1 MATKYKDAPS
11 ILQGET
17 TTCKLCG
24 WGGDLARHHVFEGSA
39 NRRQSA
45 KYGLWVWV
53 CPDCHK
59 DIHER
64 PEAYR
69 RFKQNAQE
77 AAQDF
82 YGWSV
87 DDFRRIFGKNYL

>member
-1 MATKYKDAPS
+1 MSKYKDAES
-11 ILQGET
+11 ILQEVRY
-17 TTCKLCG
+17 CKVCG
-24 WGGDLARHHVFEGSA
+24 FEEPVLARQHVFEGPA

-64 PEAYR
+64 PEAYKKL
-69 RFKQNAQE
+69 KQDAQE
-77 AAQDF
+77 IAMKT